1 MSAFGCLYV
10 NFMHSQTSLVPDYLE
25 GNYGKYFNAFANEF
39 LVNVNWYHH
48 WIQIY
53 NGSLDHIL

>member
-25 GNYGKYFNAFANEF
+25 GNHGKYFNAFANKF
-39 LVNVNWYHH
+39 LVNVNRIIGITIGYRF
-48 WIQIY
+48 IMAV
-53 NGSLDHIL
+53 